1 MGMRDLE
8 RRRFGAIE
16 WLNVCPGFKA
26 RLGRGS
32 SLWSLLDTT
41 SLSPAAD
48 SVSRDVDPV
57 GKSEGRRGLRQT
69 YS

>member
-8 RRRFGAIE
+8 RRRFGATE

-32 SLWSLLDTT
+32 SLWSLLDTM
-41 SLSPAAD
+41 SLSLAAD
-48 SVSRDVDPV
+48 SRDVDLV
-57 GKSEGRRGLRQT
+57 GKNEGRRGLRQM